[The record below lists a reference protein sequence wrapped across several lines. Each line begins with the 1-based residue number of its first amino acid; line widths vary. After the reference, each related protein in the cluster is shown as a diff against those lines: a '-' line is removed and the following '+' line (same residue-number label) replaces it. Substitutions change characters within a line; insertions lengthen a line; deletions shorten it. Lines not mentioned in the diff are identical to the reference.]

1 MVKKLILVGGGASAR
16 EYIDLSDAISAA
28 GQGKKIT
35 AYIDDTGPVLDGS
48 DYQLEYLGSVRQYT
62 PDLDDE
68 FVMAIASPEAKK
80 KISQLLR
87 DKGAKFAQLIHPSAA
102 ISTTAKLGEGVT
114 IGAHAF
120 ISANAKI
127 GDLVAI
133 NALSSVGHD
142 VDLGSFSTLSAHVD
156 LTGYVQVGERVFFGS
171 GARVLPRVNIGSGAK
186 IGIGATVMRSVPPNA
201 VMYIQ
206 PAKKL

>member
-1 MVKKLILVGGGASAR
+1 MVKRLILVGGGASAR
-16 EYIDLSDAISAA
+16 EYIDLSDAISSDS
-28 GQGKKIT
+28 QDKKIT
-35 AYIDDTGPVLDGS
+35 AYIDDTGPALDGS
-48 DYQLEYLGSVRQYT
+48 GYQLEYLGSVHHYV
-62 PDLDDE
+62 PDPGDE

-102 ISTTAKLGEGVT
+102 ISATAKLGEGVI

-120 ISANAKI
+120 VSANAKI

-133 NALSSVGHD
+133 NALCSVGHD

-156 LTGYVQVGERVFFGS
+156 LTGYVQVGEGVFFGS
-171 GARVLPRVNIGSGAK
+171 GARVLPRVKIGSGAK
-186 IGIGATVMRSVPPNA
+186 IGIGATVMRTVPSNA